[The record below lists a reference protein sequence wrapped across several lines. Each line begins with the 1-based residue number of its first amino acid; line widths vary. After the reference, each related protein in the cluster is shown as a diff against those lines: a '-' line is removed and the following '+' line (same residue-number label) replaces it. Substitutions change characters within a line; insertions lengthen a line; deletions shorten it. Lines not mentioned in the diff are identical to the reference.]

1 MALLVSI
8 SLKSFS
14 IKAYCEKRNLN
25 FESLDTDIRFEKIEA
40 LAQNLMH
47 SVEKANP
54 AVPLAIISS
63 VLITNSEKRADGGM
77 LSLEKL
83 KTDAHQ
89 LMEKM
94 ESNGGKLVFPHK
106 DNDWILQTAIERLAL
121 RHLIKI
127 KN

>member
-1 MALLVSI
+1 
-8 SLKSFS
+8 
-14 IKAYCEKRNLN
+14 
-25 FESLDTDIRFEKIEA
+25 
-40 LAQNLMH
+40 MH
-47 SVEKANP
+47 SVEKAIP

-63 VLITNSEKRADGGM
+63 VLIKNTEKRVDDGL

-121 RHLIKI
+121 RRLIKI
-127 KN
+127 KNEQVELMPNQKNVISYYANSIKIWGQQSF